1 MYWGYTMLLDLLT
14 ILLGLASLF
23 VGGELLIRSSSRLA
37 TAFGIPTLIVGLTIV
52 ALGTSAPELV
62 VAVVAALGG
71 SSDIAIGNVIGSNIA
86 NIGLIL
92 GIAGL
97 ITPLHL
103 DSRLIRRE
111 IPTMIGLSVIVFLM
125 ATDGEI
131 GRLEGLFLVTG
142 YVVFTF
148 LLYKT
153 ASKTPL
159 EVDKLATS
167 IAEFKTVPADT
178 DEGDLGDVK
187 VVAEVEEIAGGKAE
201 IKQINRG
208 RELGLLIF
216 SMVVLAAGA
225 QLTVNGAISIARA
238 IGISEIVI
246 GLTLVAV
253 GTSLPEIT
261 TSVMAAVRKHDD
273 LAAGNV
279 IGSNISNLLVI
290 LGIAALI
297 NPIAVDR
304 SLLGFEF
311 PVMLVFA
318 AVPLGFMLNRRLERR
333 EAGILLAAYI
343 GFVVLTLM
351 R

>member
-1 MYWGYTMLLDLLT
+1 MVLDLLT
-14 ILLGLASLF
+14 ILLGLAGLF
-23 VGGELLIRSSSRLA
+23 IGGEFLIRSSSRLA

-71 SSDIAIGNVIGSNIA
+71 SSDIAIGNIVGSNIA

-97 ITPLHL
+97 ITPLRI

-111 IPTMIGLSVIVFLM
+111 IPTMIGISVVVFLM

-131 GRLEGLFLVTG
+131 GRLEGVFLVAG
-142 YVVFTF
+142 YVLFTF

-153 ASKTPL
+153 APKTPA
-159 EVDKLATS
+159 EVDKLAAT
-167 IAEFKTVPADT
+167 IKKDDPMPTNVA
-178 DEGDLGDVK
+178 EGDLGDIK
-187 VVAEVEEIAGGKAE
+187 VVAEVEQIEGGKAE
-201 IKQINRG
+201 IKQINRQ
-208 RELGLLIF
+208 REMGMLIF
-216 SMVVLAAGA
+216 SMIVLAVGA
-225 QLTVNGAISIARA
+225 QLTVNGATNIARV

-261 TSVMAAVRKHDD
+261 TSTMAALRKHDD

-279 IGSNISNLLVI
+279 VGSNISNLLVI
-290 LGIAALI
+290 LGITALI
-297 NPIAVDR
+297 NPIAVDPG
-304 SLLGFEF
+304 LLQFEF
-311 PVMLVFA
+311 PVMLAFA
-318 AVPLGFMLNRRLERR
+318 TVPLAFVLNRRLERR

-343 GFVVLTLM
+343 GFIVLTLVTG
-351 R
+351 